1 MYMWTGK
8 IQTYVNQGATWIT
21 VENKTS
27 ETIKGQNPLLWLWEL
42 QLGLLEAQEMQ
53 ATTSEV
59 KEEEELKWEW
69 TMNPF
74 YPLHYL
80 PVSALLNKGV
90 E

>member
-8 IQTYVNQGATWIT
+8 IQIYVNQGATWIT
-21 VENKTS
+21 VENKTN

-59 KEEEELKWEW
+59 K
-69 TMNPF
+69 
-74 YPLHYL
+74 
-80 PVSALLNKGV
+80 GGRRV
-90 E
+90 EVNGSEPWIHFTHSIIC